1 VEQYSGKSHVA
12 NLGERLGDE
21 DFRQSFKEDPSQ
33 ALSDAGIDEQELPGG
48 VVDALRGFEPE
59 ELAAVAKV
67 RGALRAANVAPEDS
81 GEIV

>member
-12 NLGERLGDE
+12 NLGKRLGDE
-21 DFRQSFKEDPSQ
+21 DFRRSFKKDPSQ
-33 ALSDAGIDEQELPGG
+33 ALNDAGIDEQELPDG
-48 VVDALRGFEPE
+48 VVETLRGCEPE

-67 RGALRAANVAPEDS
+67 RGALRDAGVGPEDA